1 VLATSILKDNPAS
14 ISELSEIRE
23 ARKVLA
29 IYSYRD
35 NLPWQKEVRKAL
47 FSRLEQIPRIN
58 RPQLF
63 EERLEVNRLTPIS
76 TEDKLLNLIVEKY
89 SQIKLDLIVTDN
101 DYAFS
106 FLNKYPEAFPAV
118 KRTYIT
124 LTQNPSQD
132 NVLSVKINP
141 IDNIKLILRLMPKT
155 NHILVLA
162 NNNTVINGLKISFFE
177 SLVQSLSAQNVE
189 LEILSDFSFSELNQK
204 VKTLSNGTVIFHT
217 PIFMDRLGKRK
228 IPKEVLI
235 QLVKI
240 SPVPIFVNFDP
251 LLETGVVGGYLV
263 NSSKIGGLI
272 ADAIIGLPLPKTQQ
286 QIAAATKGYYFDDNA
301 LKRWHI
307 SHKSLPDD
315 SVIINRKV
323 SVWYTFRKE
332 ISLILI
338 AFIFETMLIIALLR
352 NLKLRKN
359 ATAALK
365 KERDLLEDRV
375 LERTQSLAEKNKEL
389 EDLTLTDP
397 LTGISNRRDYQNRLD
412 IEVANAKRS
421 KQFLSC
427 LMIDVDFF
435 KPYNDNYGHALGDEV
450 LKNIAAVIHK
460 TLPRETDFVARYG
473 GEEFVVLMPAT
484 DLEGAKYI
492 ANNIRVNIE
501 SSAINHAHS
510 AVSEHVTVSIGISA
524 SNFNTQNHINLVKQA
539 DDALYFAKEAG
550 RNRYEIF
557 TALSQL
563 E

>member
-1 VLATSILKDNPAS
+1 
-14 ISELSEIRE
+14 
-23 ARKVLA
+23 
-29 IYSYRD
+29 
-35 NLPWQKEVRKAL
+35 
-47 FSRLEQIPRIN
+47 
-58 RPQLF
+58 
-63 EERLEVNRLTPIS
+63 
-76 TEDKLLNLIVEKY
+76 
-89 SQIKLDLIVTDN
+89 
-101 DYAFS
+101 
-106 FLNKYPEAFPAV
+106 
-118 KRTYIT
+118 
-124 LTQNPSQD
+124 
-132 NVLSVKINP
+132 
-141 IDNIKLILRLMPKT
+141 
-155 NHILVLA
+155 
-162 NNNTVINGLKISFFE
+162 
-177 SLVQSLSAQNVE
+177 
-189 LEILSDFSFSELNQK
+189 
-204 VKTLSNGTVIFHT
+204 
-217 PIFMDRLGKRK
+217 
-228 IPKEVLI
+228 
-235 QLVKI
+235 
-240 SPVPIFVNFDP
+240 
-251 LLETGVVGGYLV
+251 
-263 NSSKIGGLI
+263 
-272 ADAIIGLPLPKTQQ
+272 
-286 QIAAATKGYYFDDNA
+286 
-301 LKRWHI
+301 
-307 SHKSLPDD
+307 
-315 SVIINRKV
+315 
-323 SVWYTFRKE
+323 
-332 ISLILI
+332 
-338 AFIFETMLIIALLR
+338 
-352 NLKLRKN
+352 
-359 ATAALK
+359 
-365 KERDLLEDRV
+365 LLEDRV